1 MKVLLPFDQH
11 GSSLIEIFRHA
22 LIYPIL
28 LDEGMSK
35 KMLEKGYQVDQI
47 AIKPSY

>member
-1 MKVLLPFDQH
+1 MKVLLPFDQL

-35 KMLEKGYQVDQI
+35 KNASEGL
-47 AIKPSY
+47 PS